1 MKKGKFIILEG
12 GEGAGK
18 STQIKRLIEHY
29 GIDNVVTTR
38 EPGGSPFAEKIRE
51 IILSPDAKNAD
62 GKTQFALFWAA
73 RADHMKNKIIPAIE
87 SGKLVICDRFD
98 SSSYAYQIYGQE
110 DSTLKNLFP
119 IIRAAYLAEYEPD
132 VYIYLDI
139 PTEIGLAR
147 KKNDKQDESNHFD
160 ERANEFHTRM
170 RNGMIEF
177 LNTVT
182 HEIVDANQ
190 SVEKVSEDIVK
201 IIDKYNA

>member
-147 KKNDKQDESNHFD
+147 KKIDKQDESNHFD